1 MFKSLHELSRQGA
14 SGTSSHRGFRSLF
27 LPLTALLL
35 CSTVSLAATDWQA
48 RMAQCSAAAVQA
60 AAQEAPEGLTLSQEE
75 LALYRLGFAQG
86 FDAGQ
91 AAASAPVAEPS
102 SSDEPMVWIPV
113 HGGTKYHANATCSNM
128 KSPMEVALSVALEKG
143 YEPCKRCHP
152 PTE

>member
-14 SGTSSHRGFRSLF
+14 SGTFSHRGFRSLF
-27 LPLTALLL
+27 LLLTALLL

-86 FDAGQ
+86 FDAPRPPHLPRLQ
-91 AAASAPVAEPS
+91 S
-102 SSDEPMVWIPV
+102 
-113 HGGTKYHANATCSNM
+113 
-128 KSPMEVALSVALEKG
+128 
-143 YEPCKRCHP
+143 HP
-152 PTE
+152 PPMNPWSGFRSTAERNTMPTQPAAI

>member
-27 LPLTALLL
+27 LLLSALLL

-48 RMAQCSAAAVQA
+48 RMVQCSAAAVQA
-60 AAQEAPEGLTLSQEE
+60 AAQEAPEGLRFPRKNLRYTGW
-75 LALYRLGFAQG
+75 ALPRDLTPARPP
-86 FDAGQ
+86 
-91 AAASAPVAEPS
+91 ASAPVAEPS

>member
-27 LPLTALLL
+27 LLLSALLL

-48 RMAQCSAAAVQA
+48 RMMQCSAAASRR
-60 AAQEAPEGLTLSQEE
+60 PLRKRRK
-75 LALYRLGFAQG
+75 ALRFPRKNLRYTGLGFAQG

>member
-1 MFKSLHELSRQGA
+1 MLHRVTGCYRLA
-14 SGTSSHRGFRSLF
+14 GTH
-27 LPLTALLL
+27 
-35 CSTVSLAATDWQA
+35 
-48 RMAQCSAAAVQA
+48 AQCSAAAVQA

-128 KSPMEVALSVALEKG
+128 KSPMEVALSVALEKAMSLASDAIHLRNNLG
-143 YEPCKRCHP
+143 S
-152 PTE
+152 

>member
-1 MFKSLHELSRQGA
+1 MFKSLHELSRQDA

-27 LPLTALLL
+27 LLLTALLL

-86 FDAGQ
+86 FDAAQ

-102 SSDEPMVWIPV
+102 FPDEPMVWIPV